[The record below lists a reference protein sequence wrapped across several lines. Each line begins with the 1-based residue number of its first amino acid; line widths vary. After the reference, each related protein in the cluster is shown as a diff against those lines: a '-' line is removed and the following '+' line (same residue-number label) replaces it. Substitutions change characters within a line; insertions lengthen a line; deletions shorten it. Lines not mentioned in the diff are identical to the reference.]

1 MFGSKERRRAKDM
14 RSQVKKLLRHQSDLL
29 ESSKK
34 QALVDGLNEFSEI
47 IDDKSRASELPEAM
61 KTFEQIANENFIPYA
76 NPIKRENIEV
86 FLVAVVVALA
96 VRSFFIQPFKI
107 PTGSM
112 QPTLY
117 GNVAKNLLINPD
129 VDVPNFLGRVFDF
142 AIKGTS
148 YYQLK
153 AKNDG
158 ALESVGK
165 VRTVIPWILKKRD
178 LYIGGVK
185 HTMWNP
191 PPVLLNANGIAQRDY
206 LLDMLQEQAMSLGKR
221 QVFKKGDPIV
231 QFNMVRGDF
240 LFVDRL
246 SYNFRT
252 PKRGE
257 IIVFKTAGIK
267 GIRGGNQFYIK
278 RLVALGGEK
287 VRIGDDRHLY
297 INDKKL
303 TKENKG
309 FEKIYSFDPSIPPRP
324 DRYSGHVNNKTYS
337 QVNPG
342 FGLSSYFYNGNSEY
356 QVRPKHVMA
365 MGDNSMNSSDSRA
378 WGDFPQSNVV
388 GRFAFTF
395 WPFLRDIPKN

>member
-47 IDDKSRASELPEAM
+47 IDDKSRVSELPEAM

-129 VDVPNFLGRVFDF
+129 MDVPNFFGRVFDF

-178 LYIGGVK
+178 L
-185 HTMWNP
+185 
-191 PPVLLNANGIAQRDY
+191 
-206 LLDMLQEQAMSLGKR
+206 
-221 QVFKKGDPIV
+221 
-231 QFNMVRGDF
+231 
-240 LFVDRL
+240 
-246 SYNFRT
+246 
-252 PKRGE
+252 
-257 IIVFKTAGIK
+257 
-267 GIRGGNQFYIK
+267 
-278 RLVALGGEK
+278 
-287 VRIGDDRHLY
+287 
-297 INDKKL
+297 
-303 TKENKG
+303 
-309 FEKIYSFDPSIPPRP
+309 
-324 DRYSGHVNNKTYS
+324 
-337 QVNPG
+337 
-342 FGLSSYFYNGNSEY
+342 
-356 QVRPKHVMA
+356 
-365 MGDNSMNSSDSRA
+365 
-378 WGDFPQSNVV
+378 
-388 GRFAFTF
+388 
-395 WPFLRDIPKN
+395 

>member
-1 MFGSKERRRAKDM
+1 MFGSKELRRAKDM
-14 RSQVKKLLRHQSDLL
+14 RSQVKKLLKHQSDLL
-29 ESSKK
+29 EEPKK
-34 QALVDGLNEFSEI
+34 QALLDGLDEFNQI
-47 IDDKSRASELPEAM
+47 IDDKDRLEELPEAM
-61 KTFEQIANENFIPYA
+61 KKFEDVANQNFIPYA
-76 NPIKRENIEV
+76 NPIKRENFEV

-96 VRSFFIQPFKI
+96 VRSFFVQPFKI

-117 GNVAKNLLINPD
+117 GNVAKNILIDPD
-129 VDVPNFLGRVFDF
+129 LEVPGFMGKIYDF
-142 AIKGTS
+142 VLKGTS
-148 YYQLK
+148 YYQVK

-165 VRTVIPWILKKRD
+165 VRTIIPWLLKKRD

-191 PPVLLNANGIAQRDY
+191 PPILQNANGIATRDY
-206 LLDMLQEQAMSLGKR
+206 LLDMIQEQGASLGQR
-221 QVFKKGDPIV
+221 QVFKKGDPVV
-231 QFNMVRGDF
+231 QFKMVRGDF

-246 SYNFRT
+246 TYNFRPPT
-252 PKRGE
+252 RGE

-267 GIRGGNQFYIK
+267 GISGGNQFYIK
-278 RLVALGGEK
+278 RLVALGEEK

-303 TKENKG
+303 TREDKG
-309 FEKIYSFDPSIPPRP
+309 FEDVYSFDPLVPPRS
-324 DRYSGHVNNKTYS
+324 DRYSGHVNNFTYGL
-337 QVNPG
+337 VNRG
-342 FGLSSYFYNGNSEY
+342 FGVSKYFHNGNSEF

-365 MGDNSMNSSDSRA
+365 MGDNTMNSSDSRA

-395 WPFLRDIPKN
+395 WPFLRDAPSD